1 MLNLY
6 MYSMTCPYCH
16 EATERPAPDRFLAC
30 PRCGIKSARI
40 GSEPDSC
47 LIIDRDLPDL
57 VSKYQELQR
66 ADLSSAILID
76 RRVGQAPI
84 AGAERRR

>member
-1 MLNLY
+1 
-6 MYSMTCPYCH
+6 MTCPYCH

-30 PRCGIKSARI
+30 PRCGFKSARI

-47 LIIDRDLPDL
+47 LIIDRNLPDL

-76 RRVGQAPI
+76 RRVGQTPI